1 MNHGRPFQPLVSPLC
16 LEAPRRDYKDLTG
29 QNASAVGKEG
39 SFKSCKTTVQT
50 YVLHSRAWKRLQV
63 PPVSAIPKFEAPMA
77 KKLLLQFPGIID
89 CTLFTIIRGWH
100 LIGEDF

>member
-1 MNHGRPFQPLVSPLC
+1 MQALWEKK
-16 LEAPRRDYKDLTG
+16 EALSLAKQQYKRQRIAECTSYT
-29 QNASAVGKEG
+29 QE
-39 SFKSCKTTVQT
+39 
-50 YVLHSRAWKRLQV
+50 H
-63 PPVSAIPKFEAPMA
+63 VSAIPKFEAPMA